1 MQTMKPV
8 SVSDVNFYLKE
19 QFAADGNLK
28 MLLVEGELS
37 NVTLHNSG
45 HIYFT
50 LKDAKSSLR
59 GVMFKGYR
67 ISLRFKPEN
76 GMQVLVVGDVSMYEK
91 TGMIQ
96 LYAQHMYE
104 AGKGSEHIDL
114 EALTEKLREE
124 GLFAE
129 ERKKSIPP
137 YPEKIAIVTSPTGAA
152 IEDIVSILT
161 RRYPLVDVSV
171 VPVLV
176 QGDMAAADI
185 EKGLYAADRLEADT
199 IILARGGGAS
209 EDLSVFNA
217 ENVVRAV
224 AMLTTPVITGVG
236 HETDTTLVDY
246 AADLRAPT
254 PSAAAERAVPDVRD
268 IWQYLSNVENNLS
281 AYMTYKLERY
291 QKDIHQF
298 TATLFND
305 FQLLQS
311 NTQLLLHTQKTTLA
325 QKMQDVMIRKQDELK
340 NCIADIE
347 LKNPLTALIK
357 GFAKVV
363 KDGSTV
369 TVAAQLHK
377 NDRVTLQFIDG
388 TKLARIEE

>member
-19 QFAADGNLK
+19 KFAADGNLK

-59 GVMFKGYR
+59 AVMFKGYR

-91 TGMIQ
+91 SGMIQ

-104 AGKGSEHIDL
+104 AGKGSEHTDL
-114 EALTEKLREE
+114 EALKEKLRDE

-129 ERKKSIPP
+129 ERKKQIPL
-137 YPEKIAIVTSPTGAA
+137 YPEKIAVVTSPTGAA
-152 IEDIVSILT
+152 IEDILSILS
-161 RRYPLVDVSV
+161 RRYPLVEVTV

-176 QGDMAAADI
+176 QGEMAAADI
-185 EKGLYAADRLEADT
+185 EKGLLAADGLNADT
-199 IILARGGGAS
+199 IILARGGGAA

-224 AMLTTPVITGVG
+224 AALSTPVITGVG

-246 AADLRAPT
+246 AADLRVPT
-254 PSAAAERAVPDVRD
+254 PSAAAERAVPDMRD
-268 IWQYLSNVENNLS
+268 VLQYLSSAENNLLAS
-281 AYMTYKLERY
+281 IGYKIERH
-291 QKDIHQF
+291 QKDVNQF
-298 TATLFND
+298 STTLLSN

-311 NTQLLLHTQKTTLA
+311 NTRLLLHTQKTNLQ
-325 QKMQDVMIRKQDELK
+325 QKMQTIMLKKQDTLK
-340 NCIADIE
+340 DCMASME
-347 LKNPLTALIK
+347 LKNPLSAFKK
-357 GFAKVV
+357 GFAKVT
-363 KDGSTV
+363 KAGV
-369 TVAAQLHK
+369 TITTAAQLTK
-377 NDRVTLQFIDG
+377 NDKVTLQFIDG
-388 TKLARIEE
+388 EKQANIEE